1 MSEEYFEALLHLIKR
16 DDRALP
22 FRREDDHWTLDEG
35 YITEE
40 PGLFC
45 LWWDRP
51 ERPWAD
57 NGSLRLRWLN
67 NREPYQIVPLA
78 VQTELVRVKT
88 HIKFPLLLENAHN
101 IRRRLE
107 WQLMLEI
114 PKVDF
119 SQDRLS
125 VFSLNISPFRRVI
138 DQVYHD
144 HDDVRPLF
152 PTHLRISQ
160 ITLADD
166 RLVPLRTFLF
176 HYAIGNLRPICN
188 IDFGA

>member
-16 DDRALP
+16 DDQPLPLVRAGS
-22 FRREDDHWTLDEG
+22 HWIIAENE
-35 YITEE
+35 ITEQ

-51 ERPWAD
+51 ERSWSE
-57 NGSLRLRWLN
+57 NGALKLRWLN
-67 NREPYQIVPLA
+67 NREPYQIVPLTI
-78 VQTELVRVKT
+78 QSELVRVRPR
-88 HIKFPLLLENAHN
+88 HKFPLLLENAHN
-101 IRRRLE
+101 IRKRLE

-119 SQDRLS
+119 SDDRLS

-138 DQVYHD
+138 DQVYNEY
-144 HDDVRPLF
+144 DDVRPLF
-152 PTHLRISQ
+152 TSHLRISQ
-160 ITLADD
+160 VTLPDD

-176 HYAIGNLRPICN
+176 HYALGNLRPICN